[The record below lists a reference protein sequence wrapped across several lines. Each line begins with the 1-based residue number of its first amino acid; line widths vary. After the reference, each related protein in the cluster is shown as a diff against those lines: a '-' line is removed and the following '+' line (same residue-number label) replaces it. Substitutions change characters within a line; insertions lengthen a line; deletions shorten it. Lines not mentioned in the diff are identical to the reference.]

1 MAQMVS
7 CSGSSPEKA
16 RCEAAKPQDRRDR
29 TSSNQVVFRLGWK
42 GLRSGVGAR
51 SMAEPVSIEPSTFGL
66 RVGPKSPTGA
76 ALCRVGGSPRL
87 DASESPKTHLPNS
100 RRRRRTRAGQA
111 SASLAFFSSA
121 SLASF
126 SLTILGGPPVATQ
139 AAVVVAAV
147 FTEFAPK

>member
-1 MAQMVS
+1 
-7 CSGSSPEKA
+7 
-16 RCEAAKPQDRRDR
+16 
-29 TSSNQVVFRLGWK
+29 
-42 GLRSGVGAR
+42 
-51 SMAEPVSIEPSTFGL
+51 MAEPVSIEPSTFGL

-121 SLASF
+121 SLAFFSSASLASF